1 MRNVEST
8 PKDLAMLYEGM
19 VEIVNHSE
27 VGIKAT
33 QAVLTKVLVLLAMS
47 SGSTK
52 EEFFEQVEYVW
63 EFENFFQPDSSEKH

>member
-1 MRNVEST
+1 MQKMEST
-8 PKDLAMLYEGM
+8 PKDIAMLYEGM

-52 EEFFEQVEYVW
+52 QEFFEQLDYVW

>member
-1 MRNVEST
+1 MEST
-8 PKDLAMLYEGM
+8 PKDIALLYEGR

-52 EEFFEQVEYVW
+52 QEFFEQLDYVW

>member
-1 MRNVEST
+1 VEST
-8 PKDLAMLYEGM
+8 PKDIALLYEGM
-19 VEIVNHSE
+19 IEIVNHSE

-52 EEFFEQVEYVW
+52 QEFFEQLDYVW

>member
-1 MRNVEST
+1 MQNVESNA
-8 PKDLAMLYEGM
+8 KDIALLYEGM
-19 VEIVNHSE
+19 IDVVNHSE
-27 VGIKAT
+27 VGLKAT